1 MMKTIWVTLVLFQS
15 VEVKT
20 IKVFDT
26 WNEKYWCQWL
36 DDGRKTSG
44 ERRAPFA
51 GLQVI
56 LYLRAG
62 TDSAQPIRVV
72 RDSCVKGKASK
83 MRAHILRNLD
93 IQ

>member
-1 MMKTIWVTLVLFQS
+1 MTLVLFHL
-15 VEVKT
+15 EVAFKT

-26 WNEKYWCQWL
+26 RNGSCSFKPKGL
-36 DDGRKTSG
+36 DDDSWVD
-44 ERRAPFA
+44 ERARTPFA

-72 RDSCVKGKASK
+72 RDSCVK
-83 MRAHILRNLD
+83 LREGLSH
-93 IQ
+93 